1 MGAKWDIARAME
13 EKPPGFHPLAG
24 CDWKNWFAH
33 RRSNQEYSKRT
44 RPQRITSFIALLMR
58 QPFTLIERFAFAR
71 KVAEHRLPK
80 PPVFIIGHWRS
91 GTTHLHNLFSIA
103 PGFATIDFGQTAM
116 PHNLLNPTRVLG
128 RAAVARV
135 IPKDRGMDGV
145 KLGIE
150 EPQEEE
156 MAIGN
161 LNPICYYNV
170 FYYPHQ
176 MRHHFER
183 SIFLENTTPE
193 ERETFKA
200 VYVKLLK
207 KLSIA
212 GGERPL
218 LLKNPASTARVELL
232 DRLFEGARF
241 IHIVRNPYE
250 VFASMLH
257 HYPRLFNAFSW
268 HDFDDIDLEEMVFYK
283 YRRIMQGYLE
293 QRASVGDR
301 LVETSYEALIADS
314 IGEISRIEKALGMG
328 LEPAAYEGI
337 RAYLEGKKDY
347 RRNRYQLTQAQV
359 SRIQDEWGFALKEW
373 GYGLPESIEV
383 VS

>member
-1 MGAKWDIARAME
+1 
-13 EKPPGFHPLAG
+13 
-24 CDWKNWFAH
+24 
-33 RRSNQEYSKRT
+33 
-44 RPQRITSFIALLMR
+44 
-58 QPFTLIERFAFAR
+58 
-71 KVAEHRLPK
+71 
-80 PPVFIIGHWRS
+80 
-91 GTTHLHNLFSIA
+91 
-103 PGFATIDFGQTAM
+103 
-116 PHNLLNPTRVLG
+116 
-128 RAAVARV
+128 
-135 IPKDRGMDGV
+135 MDGV

-193 ERETFKA
+193 ERETFEA

-301 LVETSYEALIADS
+301 LFETSYEALIADS